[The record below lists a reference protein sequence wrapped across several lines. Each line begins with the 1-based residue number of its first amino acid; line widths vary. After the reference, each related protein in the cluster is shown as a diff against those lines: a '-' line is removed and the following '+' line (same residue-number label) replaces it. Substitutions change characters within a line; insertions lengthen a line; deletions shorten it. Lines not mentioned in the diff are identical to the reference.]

1 MTILTENLWE
11 RLFNRLPASE
21 ANEAIR
27 VLKQGGS
34 YKDIDIFTLK
44 EAEQQVRRHR
54 QQAKSAISA
63 YRQWKKGR
71 YVRRFFAVFAD
82 REGAALR
89 GHARNMTGLF
99 LDARRDYADL
109 SSLLMKSLAND
120 CASGVTP
127 GKGGRHAG

>member
-1 MTILTENLWE
+1 MTKITENLWD

-27 VLKQGGS
+27 ILKQGGS

-44 EAEQQVRRHR
+44 EAECQVAHHR
-54 QQAKSAISA
+54 QQAKSAITA

-71 YVRRFFAVFAD
+71 QVRRLFTVFRD

-89 GHARNMTGLF
+89 IHARNMASLF
-99 LDARRDYADL
+99 LDSRRDFTDL
-109 SSLLMKSLAND
+109 GQRLMASIAND
-120 CASGVTP
+120 ANLKSGLQNG
-127 GKGGRHAG
+127 GKNAR